1 MKKHNI
7 FLNEISDLEI
17 HLDDR
22 GRIADAFFGV
32 NINHVVVIDSIKG
45 AIRGNHYHKETVQS
59 ILITKGSLEYWYKS
73 LDENALT
80 QFVVAVEGDVITS
93 GKNEIHTMKILENDT
108 QFIAFTEGVRGGKN
122 YESDT
127 YRVENSIIL

>member
-1 MKKHNI
+1 MKKYNI
-7 FLNEISDLEI
+7 FVNEISDLEI

-59 ILITKGSLEYWYKS
+59 ILIIKGSMEYWYKN
-73 LDENALT
+73 LDDNLPA
-80 QFVVAVEGDVITS
+80 QYVVAVEGDVVTS
-93 GKNEIHTMKILENDT
+93 DNNEIHAMKMLEDNT
-108 QFIAFTEGVRGGKN
+108 RFIAFTEGVRGGKN

-127 YRVENSIIL
+127 FRVEDSIII

>member
-1 MKKHNI
+1 MKKYNI
-7 FLNEISDLEI
+7 FVNENSDLEI

-32 NINHVVVIDSIKG
+32 NINHVVVIDSVKG
-45 AIRGNHYHKETVQS
+45 AVRGNHYHKETVQS
-59 ILITKGSLEYWYKS
+59 ILITKGSMEYWYKK
-73 LDENALT
+73 LGENLPA

-93 GKNEIHTMKILENDT
+93 DNNEIHAMRMLEDHT

-127 YRVENSIIL
+127 YRVETSIII

>member
-1 MKKHNI
+1 MKKYNI
-7 FLNEISDLEI
+7 FKNQDSELVI

-32 NINHVVVIDSIKG
+32 NINHVVVIDSLKG
-45 AIRGNHYHKETVQS
+45 AVRGNHYHKETVQS
-59 ILITKGSLEYWYKS
+59 ILITKGSMEYWYKK
-73 LDENALT
+73 LNDDLPA
-80 QFVVAVEGDVITS
+80 QFVIAVEGDVITS
-93 GKNEIHTMKILENDT
+93 DNNEIHAMKMLEDNT

-127 YRVENSIIL
+127 YRIENSIII

>member
-1 MKKHNI
+1 MKKYNI
-7 FLNEISDLEI
+7 FVNENSDLEI

-32 NINHVVVIDSIKG
+32 NINHVVVIDSVKG
-45 AIRGNHYHKETVQS
+45 SVRGNHYHKETVQS
-59 ILITKGSLEYWYKS
+59 ILITKGSMEYWYKK
-73 LDENALT
+73 LNDNLPA

-93 GKNEIHTMKILENDT
+93 DNNEIHAMKMLEDNT

-127 YRVENSIIL
+127 YRVETSIII

>member
-1 MKKHNI
+1 MKKYNI
-7 FLNEISDLEI
+7 FKNDSLDLEV
-17 HLDDR
+17 HTDDR

-32 NINHVVVIDSIKG
+32 SINHVVVIDSIKG

-59 ILITKGSLEYWYKS
+59 ILITKGSMEYWYKN
-73 LDENALT
+73 LDDDLPA

-93 GKNEIHTMKILENDT
+93 DNNEIHAMKMLENDT

-122 YESDT
+122 YELDT
-127 YRVENSIIL
+127 YRIEKSIII